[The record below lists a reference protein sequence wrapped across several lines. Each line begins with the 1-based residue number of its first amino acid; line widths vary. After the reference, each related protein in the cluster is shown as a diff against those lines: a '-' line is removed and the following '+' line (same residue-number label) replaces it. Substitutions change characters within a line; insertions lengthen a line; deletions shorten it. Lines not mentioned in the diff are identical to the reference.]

1 VILERLAED
10 ASSSSTGE
18 VETTLL
24 RGRKLDSYKLKRW
37 REELLESERTA
48 APVIERILPEV
59 VQGLTW
65 NPENQTPTFKRLLVD
80 QSSFACPF
88 AKKDPLKYRS
98 CLDFTLKRIRDV
110 KQHLNRVHP
119 LPIYC
124 SRCMCILGS
133 EDQRDEH
140 IRASLCDVQTGI
152 TYEGVTVAQKLQ
164 LTQKVSSKLTFD
176 DQWFTIFDILFPGQT
191 TRPKSAYKS
200 LTVALDGFQ
209 DLTYAEGPVIILQA
223 MISRGIDFVKP
234 SNVESD
240 QSGLVL
246 SAIED
251 GLQQIMQRWTASMQL
266 TLPNASNQGD
276 AAAQEKSNLHT
287 DQKIETPDQ
296 LHWSSDK
303 LPKIF
308 PEVETATP
316 NGPQPAHD
324 KHYEDALGGINQVSH
339 LEPMQEQTAWLDN
352 NMDAQHSGSTGQT
365 DELHTRYTD
374 QRSVEPM
381 FNGSIED
388 GADMWQGFCQGVS
401 FQTNSNGAAGGFAQ
415 ALDNFD
421 IFHEIIDEQQHV
433 RE

>member
-1 VILERLAED
+1 MILECLSED
-10 ASSSSTGE
+10 ASSSSAGE
-18 VETTLL
+18 VKTTLL

-37 REELLESERTA
+37 RGEMLESERATA
-48 APVIERILPEV
+48 PAAGRILPEM
-59 VQGLTW
+59 VQGLKTIS
-65 NPENQTPTFKRLLVD
+65 ENQTPTFKQLLVD

-209 DLTYAEGPVIILQA
+209 DLTYAEGPDIILKA
-223 MISRGIDFVKP
+223 MTSRGIDFVKP

-240 QSGLVL
+240 QSELVL

-266 TLPNASNQGD
+266 TLPNTSNPGE
-276 AAAQEKSNLHT
+276 ATAQETSNLHT

-296 LHWSSDK
+296 LHWPSDK

-388 GADMWQGFCQGVS
+388 GADMWQGFCPGVS
-401 FQTNSNGAAGGFAQ
+401 FQINSDGAAEGSAQ
-415 ALDNFD
+415 ALDNSD
-421 IFHEIIDEQQHV
+421 IYHQMIPQDV